1 MIRSARRNIL
11 IALSLCGLLALAAV
25 AAPAQPPRA
34 VGDPASAADLAPVSF
49 ATAQEV
55 RIRADPPALAAGKFN
70 GGRFADLAVANQ
82 TKAPAKTGTV
92 SILRIGSDG
101 NLHLLHTV
109 VAAPFLW
116 RIAVADL
123 NHDGRLDLITTADEG
138 YDHVAT
144 LSVLLGRGNGT
155 FGSRHDYRL
164 GVIPYGVRPNAIA
177 VGDLNRDG
185 KLDVVVSRLYKVAV
199 FLGKG
204 DGTLGPMRTFASDPA
219 GLSGDGAIDSL
230 ASGDINHDGKLDL
243 VASCE
248 EGVNQPV
255 GILSVMLGKGDGT
268 FRAAVT
274 HSTSYL
280 LPSSVALANLNQD
293 GKLDLIVNND
303 ADAEDWGVGSGTN
316 WAAVVVSL
324 GNGDGTFT
332 NTAEYDLSELGSGA
346 MKVADFNRDGHL
358 DLAVVQNSSFDVL
371 LGNGDGTF
379 QGPAT
384 FAHSPQWSGD
394 AVAAVGD
401 FNGDGRRDLA
411 VADGKTASIFFNRS
425 N

>member
-1 MIRSARRNIL
+1 L
-11 IALSLCGLLALAAV
+11 V
-25 AAPAQPPRA
+25 
-34 VGDPASAADLAPVSF
+34 PVSF

-55 RIRADPPALAAGKFN
+55 RIPANPPALAAGKFN
-70 GGRFADLAVANQ
+70 GGRYADLAVVNQ
-82 TKAPAKTGTV
+82 TNAPATTGTI

-123 NHDGRLDLITTADEG
+123 NHDGKLDLITTADQG
-138 YDHVAT
+138 YGHVAT

-164 GVIPYGVRPNAIA
+164 GVIPCGSRPNAIA

-185 KLDVVVSRLYKVAV
+185 KLDVVVSRLYKVQV

-204 DGTLGPMRTFASDPA
+204 DGTLSPARTFAVDPA
-219 GLSGDGAIDSL
+219 AFSDWHINSL
-230 ASGDINHDGKLDL
+230 AISDINHDGKLDL
-243 VASCE
+243 VAGCE
-248 EGVNQPV
+248 EGANQPV
-255 GILSVMLGKGDGT
+255 GIVSVMLGKGDGT
-268 FRAAVT
+268 FRAGVS
-274 HSTSYL
+274 HPTSYL
-280 LPSSVALANLNQD
+280 LPSSVALANLNHD

-332 NTAEYDLSELGSGA
+332 KTAEYDLSELGSGA
-346 MKVADFNRDGHL
+346 MKVADFNRDGYL
-358 DLAVVQNSSFDVL
+358 DLAVVQNSGFDVL

-379 QGPAT
+379 QAPVT

-394 AVAAVGD
+394 AVATAGD
-401 FNGDGRRDLA
+401 FNGDGKPDVA
-411 VADGKTASIFFNRS
+411 VADGKTATIFFNTS